1 MTVTRVRRRSARP
14 TSDDSDL
21 SLEAWRR
28 NQLLEATT
36 ACIADAGIERTTMR
50 MVADR
55 AGVTTGMLLYYFK
68 NKKELVQAATDSITA
83 KTKSRLDELSHAT
96 FGTQRLENVLRASL
110 IDPEEGLSRKIII
123 QLRKE
128 ALTNEEARLS
138 YLPHMLDAR
147 ERLSRSVRVGQQQ
160 GQLTTSVPVEMTADL
175 IYCLMEGLATETVLS
190 PEYFPPEHATQLGL
204 RLLDLL
210 STSTASR
217 SETAPAPSPAES
229 AGDADAGDSLR
240 RVPDLVE
247 ALLLSDSHL
256 SRQIAD
262 DLAQSFRTMYGIS
275 VRARDDA
282 KPPGQEPARRKQRS
296 LPSART
302 NAP

>member
-1 MTVTRVRRRSARP
+1 
-14 TSDDSDL
+14 
-21 SLEAWRR
+21 
-28 NQLLEATT
+28 
-36 ACIADAGIERTTMR
+36 
-50 MVADR
+50 
-55 AGVTTGMLLYYFK
+55 MLLYYFK

-83 KTKSRLDELSHAT
+83 RTKSRLDELSHAT
-96 FGTQRLENVLRASL
+96 FGTERLENVLRASL
-110 IDPEEGLSRKIII
+110 IDPEEGLSRKVVI

-147 ERLSRSVRVGQQQ
+147 ERLSRSVTVGQQQ
-160 GQLTTSVPVEMTADL
+160 GQLTRTLGVEMTADM

-190 PEYFPPEHATQLGL
+190 PEYFPPEHAIEIGL

-210 STSTASR
+210 STS
-217 SETAPAPSPAES
+217 PS
-229 AGDADAGDSLR
+229 AGSDASARPAAASEVPHLAGAADSLQ

-256 SRQIAD
+256 SREIAD

-275 VRARDDA
+275 VRAQ
-282 KPPGQEPARRKQRS
+282 G
-296 LPSART
+296 
-302 NAP
+302 